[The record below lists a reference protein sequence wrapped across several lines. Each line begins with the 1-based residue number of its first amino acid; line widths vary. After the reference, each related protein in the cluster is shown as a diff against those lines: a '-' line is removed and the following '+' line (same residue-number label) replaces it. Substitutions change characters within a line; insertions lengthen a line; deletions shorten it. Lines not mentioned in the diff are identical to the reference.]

1 MRQFSML
8 YRRIF
13 FIAEMNRVLL

>member
-1 MRQFSML
+1 ML

>member
-1 MRQFSML
+1 ML
-8 YRRIF
+8 YRRLF